1 MKLQKILIV
10 AQSNRP
16 QVSEALITLTNELS
30 KRKIAFFLV
39 EPAWY
44 KLKNAEVISD
54 FDIHY
59 RHEDYQ
65 AIFVIGGDG
74 TFLYAA
80 RTFGIFG
87 IPLVG
92 INAGKLG
99 FLMSVSPTECNAL
112 IDSIEN
118 QTIPISERF
127 LLDVCIMRNNRT
139 HRLAPF
145 LNDAVIA
152 RGSLSRMI
160 PIEVFIENQLFSH
173 YSADG
178 LIISTPTGSTAYNLS
193 AGGPILSPTLSAI
206 VITPICAHTLAV
218 RPFVTDAHH
227 YIKVRINGDPQESA
241 LTIDGQEN
249 FHLQENDEIHIHLS
263 EKKLMVYEPHH
274 HQFYQLLRK
283 KLRWPA

>member
-1 MKLQKILIV
+1 MKLKKILIV
-10 AQSNRP
+10 AQSSRP
-16 QVSEALITLTNELS
+16 QVAEALTTLTHELS
-30 KRKIAFFLV
+30 RREIEFCVV

-99 FLMSVSPTECNAL
+99 FLMSVSPQECGSL
-112 IDSIEN
+112 IDGIEN
-118 QTIPISERF
+118 ESIPLCERF
-127 LLDVCIMRNNRT
+127 LLDVCITRDNRT

-152 RGSLSRMI
+152 RGTLSRMN
-160 PIEVFIENQLFSH
+160 PIEVFIENELFSH

-193 AGGPILSPTLSAI
+193 AGGPILSPTLPAI

-227 YIKVRINGDPQESA
+227 HIKVRINGDPQESA

-249 FHLQENDEIHIHLS
+249 FHLQEGDEIHVQLS
-263 EKKLMVYEPHH
+263 EKKLTVYEPHK

-283 KLRWPA
+283 KLRWQV

>member
-1 MKLQKILIV
+1 MKLSKILIV

-16 QVSEALITLTNELS
+16 QVAEALETLSRQL
-30 KRKIAFFLV
+30 KRRQIASCLV
-39 EPAWY
+39 EPTWY
-44 KLKNAEVISD
+44 KLPTSEVLSD

-80 RTFGIFG
+80 RTFGAFG
-87 IPLVG
+87 IPMVG

-99 FLMSVSPTECNAL
+99 FLMSVSPTECGEVMDA
-112 IDSIEN
+112 IEN
-118 QTIPISERF
+118 ETIPLVQRF
-127 LLDVCIMRNNRT
+127 FLDVCVMREKRT

-152 RGSLSRMI
+152 RGTLSRMI
-160 PIEVFIENQLFSH
+160 PIQVWIENELFSH

-193 AGGPILSPTLSAI
+193 AGGPILSPTLPAL

-227 YIKVRINGDPQESA
+227 HIMVRIDGDPQQSA

-249 FHLQENDEIHIHLS
+249 FHLQEGDEIHIQQS
-263 EKKLMVYEPHH
+263 EKKLLVYEPHH

-283 KLRWPA
+283 KLRWQV